1 MTDMEKDKIIK
12 DCMEKAMYNGCGVPT
27 CLSVVLFIVVVF
39 FSSCA
44 TRTKIE
50 YKDRDVNHYITNT
63 VHDTV
68 RIHDKDSVAHTIR
81 IVGDTVYDTKY
92 VEKTRWRDRIVEK
105 HDTCWRDSVV
115 TEYKETTKEIIKI
128 PKIFWGSFVF
138 SIIIIIFAL
147 VKLTRW
153 LRLI

>member
-1 MTDMEKDKIIK
+1 MTDMDKDKIIK
-12 DCMEKAMYNGCGVPT
+12 DCMENAMYNGCGVPT
-27 CLSVVLFIVVVF
+27 CLAVIPLIVVMF

-50 YKDRDVNHYITNT
+50 YKDRDVYHYVTKVEKDT
-63 VHDTV
+63 VKESVHDSV
-68 RIHDKDSVAHTIR
+68 YIHEK
-81 IVGDTVYDTKY
+81 GDTVWFEKWHAKY
-92 VEKTRWRDRIVEK
+92 IDKIGER

-128 PKIFWGSFVF
+128 PKIFWCSFVF
-138 SIIIIIFAL
+138 SIIIIIFAFI
-147 VKLTRW
+147 KLTRW

>member
-1 MTDMEKDKIIK
+1 MTDMDKDKIIK

-27 CLSVVLFIVVVF
+27 CLTVILLVVVMF

-115 TEYKETTKEIIKI
+115 TEYQEKEKEIIKI

-138 SIIIIIFAL
+138 SIIIIIFAFI
-147 VKLTRW
+147 KLTRW